1 MVVLDLALDFS
12 FFVLSEERSA
22 LGYLCFFALS
32 IERLAFDYLCFFALS
47 IERSAFGYFCFLPL
61 STKAEARL
69 DSTSMVMGRS
79 LVSDS

>member
-1 MVVLDLALDFS
+1 MDFS

-32 IERLAFDYLCFFALS
+32 IERLAFGYFFFALS